1 MVDAVASGPG
11 VEAHSSASTNVTKSS
26 GWWGIVF
33 TIATEG
39 AVFAYLLFSYYYLA
53 IASRSVWP
61 TAFLSLKLA
70 LPNTFILLF
79 SSVTFWWAE
88 RQFSAGKFFN
98 ALLGLVVTFILGAIF
113 VTVQVVEWQS
123 VSFSPSSGPYGSL
136 YFTTTGFHVAHVV
149 VGLLIMLALIGWV
162 ASGILEDRRQNA
174 VSIGAA
180 YWHFVDA
187 VWLSVFFTYY
197 LTPYLS

>member
-1 MVDAVASGPG
+1 MVDAVASGAEEQARSPSI
-11 VEAHSSASTNVTKSS
+11 ARSS
-26 GWWGIVF
+26 GWWGSIF

-39 AVFAYLLFSYYYLA
+39 AVFAYLLFSYYYMA
-53 IASRSVWP
+53 ISSHATWP
-61 TAFLSLKLA
+61 TAPLSLKLA
-70 LPNTFILLF
+70 LPNTLILLL
-79 SSVTFWWAE
+79 SSGTIWWAE
-88 RQFSAGKFFN
+88 RQYATGKSSN
-98 ALLGLVVTFILGAIF
+98 ALLGLVATFILGAIF
-113 VTVQVVEWQS
+113 VSIQMVEWHQM
-123 VSFSPSSGPYGSL
+123 SFSPTSGPYGSL

-149 VGLLIMLALIGWV
+149 VGLLILLALIGWV

-174 VSIGAA
+174 VSVGAA

>member
-1 MVDAVASGPG
+1 MVDAVASGA
-11 VEAHSSASTNVTKSS
+11 EAQARSSTGIIRSS

-53 IASRSVWP
+53 IASHAVWP
-61 TAFLSLKLA
+61 KTPPQLTLA
-70 LPNTFILLF
+70 LPNTIILLV
-79 SSVTFWWAE
+79 SSATVWWAD
-88 RQFSAGKFFN
+88 RKFSAGRSFE
-98 ALLGLVVTFILGAIF
+98 ALLGLIVTFVLGAIF
-113 VTVQVVEWQS
+113 VSVQMVEWHRKT
-123 VSFSPSSGPYGSL
+123 FSPVTSPYGSL

-149 VGLLIMLALIGWV
+149 VGLLILLALIGWV

-180 YWHFVDA
+180 YWHFVDV

-197 LTPYLS
+197 ITPYLS